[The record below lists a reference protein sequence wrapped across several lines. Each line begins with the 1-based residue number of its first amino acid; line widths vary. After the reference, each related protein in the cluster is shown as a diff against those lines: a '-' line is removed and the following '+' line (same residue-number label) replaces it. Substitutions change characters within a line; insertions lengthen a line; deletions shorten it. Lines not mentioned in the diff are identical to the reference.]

1 MGPRRRTPGAARRAG
16 GRPGVLRIP
25 GVRFGRGRSD
35 EGLSGPPG
43 RPIGIRAASVGNHG

>member
-1 MGPRRRTPGAARRAG
+1 MGPRRRTPGAPRRTEARQA
-16 GRPGVLRIP
+16 VLRIP